1 MYTNILFDL
10 DGTIIDSKE
19 GIINAFEYALKKF
32 NIEIQDRTKLEQ
44 FIGPPLIDTFINYYK
59 FTEEQANQAIKEYR
73 EFYRKTGV
81 LQNQLYPG
89 IKQLIQTLC
98 KNKKRVILATS
109 KPEEFAK
116 KILKTHGIK
125 ENFYFISGATL
136 DNTRNTKE
144 KVIKYAINNIEN
156 VKLEECIMIGDR
168 RYDMEGA
175 KINNIKSI
183 GVTYGFGTQ
192 EELEKA
198 GADYIVSNVNALENI
213 IMNN

>member
-44 FIGPPLIDTFINYYK
+44 FIGPPLIETFINYYK

-98 KNKKRVILATS
+98 KNKK
-109 KPEEFAK
+109 K
-116 KILKTHGIK
+116 
-125 ENFYFISGATL
+125 
-136 DNTRNTKE
+136 
-144 KVIKYAINNIEN
+144 
-156 VKLEECIMIGDR
+156 
-168 RYDMEGA
+168 
-175 KINNIKSI
+175 
-183 GVTYGFGTQ
+183 
-192 EELEKA
+192 
-198 GADYIVSNVNALENI
+198 
-213 IMNN
+213 